1 MSRIW
6 MKCLSLASILLLC
19 SAALAASVTEY
30 RIQLGVLPSESDA
43 RQLASALGAQAGMP
57 LETLS
62 FQGNYYVISMPY
74 ISQEKA
80 IEAARKPQLMD
91 LTGLDIIEVVTE
103 SAQVESGQQVYQIQL
118 GNYSQRSY
126 AETEMQKARSRGL
139 SPLNIVPMD
148 NFFKVRYGQFPSRDA
163 AIAELPT
170 VQDAGYADAWV
181 TTGTVQ
187 QGGEIQKI
195 LSIRSLDLLDQVRVA
210 ATTGQPRQTEPA
222 MQPQTS
228 QQTRDLAPIQLRAL
242 APTPTPPTYS
252 PPARTEPAPQ
262 QPESQESQQQQPRRQ
277 PPQQEIAMTEPSQDL
292 GSPTTDMVNVYTQ
305 PVREARKGDPIP
317 IMAMAEGAGEVILNY
332 RLKGGSSFIKV
343 PMTKVDAQEWKA
355 EIPAWAVTSLGVE
368 YYILAKKGPDR
379 YSSEG
384 TKDDPYLIQVK

>member
-6 MKCLSLASILLLC
+6 MQCLTSVSILLLC
-19 SAALAASVTEY
+19 GAALAASVTEY

-43 RQLASALGAQAGMP
+43 RQLASALGEQAGMP

-62 FQGNYYVISMPY
+62 FQGNYYVVSMPY
-74 ISQEKA
+74 LSQEKA

-139 SPLNIVPMD
+139 SQLSIVPMD
-148 NFFKVRYGQFPSRDA
+148 NFFKVRYGQFPSREA

-170 VQDAGYADAWV
+170 VQDAGFADAWV

-187 QGGEIQKI
+187 QGGEIQQI

-210 ATTGQPRQTEPA
+210 ASNEQPRQTEPA

-228 QQTRDLAPIQLRAL
+228 QQSRDLAPIQLRAL
-242 APTPTPPTYS
+242 APTPTPPAYS
-252 PPARTEPAPQ
+252 PPAQTEPAPQ
-262 QPESQESQQQQPRRQ
+262 EPESPQPPVTQRQQ
-277 PPQQEIAMTEPSQDL
+277 PQQEITMTQPSQDL
-292 GSPTTDMVNVYTQ
+292 GSPTTPVVNVYTQ
-305 PVREARKGDPIP
+305 PVRDARKGDPIP
-317 IMAMAEGAGEVILNY
+317 IMAMAQGADEVILNY

-355 EIPAWAVTSLGVE
+355 EIPAWAVTSLGVQ